1 MNKGNTLH
9 YHFSYIFAS
18 LSMLSPLIMRQ
29 LILTTKSPGTLVF
42 ILLTSKRS
50 KTELSMEPHSGFEH
64 STPRTLVSNMDIC
77 AGIDSITFQ
86 D

>member
-1 MNKGNTLH
+1 MNDGNKLH
-9 YHFSYIFAS
+9 YHFSYISAS
-18 LSMLSPLIMRQ
+18 LSMLSPLMRQ
-29 LILTTKSPGTLVF
+29 LILTTKFPGTLVF

-50 KTELSMEPHSGFEH
+50 KTELSMKPHNGSEH

-77 AGIDSITFQ
+77 AGIDSMAFQ